1 MAPLLCV
8 FFAAVSATSATF
20 AGNHSCILDP
30 TLPENL
36 TLHADVQPLCAG
48 FIDPTMAPFL
58 AAGDGKTDD
67 TDAIQAALE
76 AGYLAR
82 MAVLLPSSRTYVV
95 SKQLHAIQRGRPAQ
109 MRAFGYQLVGARGD
123 SPPVLKV
130 MDNTDAANF
139 PSTYSSEN
147 PKLNDPARPVIVYA
161 LNMSGLSNDA
171 ASHYSALL
179 RNIDIDLGHNP
190 ALSGVAMSGAQL
202 CSIEDVRVY
211 GSAFVSG
218 FVGIPGSGGFSANL
232 EVTGGKFAVWQQQF
246 RPNPSITGLLARNQT
261 VAGVLLE
268 NSRGP
273 LVLSGFSIRSSA
285 AQLRAGIWATAHP
298 GGNGGLALEVGV
310 DSGNRHGASML
321 ADPLLLPSKSCTP
334 RVMQMYVNLG

>member
-1 MAPLLCV
+1 MAAWTVPVHLLFV
-8 FFAAVSATSATF
+8 FIAAVSATFVA
-20 AGNHSCILDP
+20 NHSCILDP
-30 TLPENL
+30 TLPSNL
-36 TLHADVQPLCAG
+36 TLHADVQPICAG

-58 AAGDGKTDD
+58 AVGDGQTDD

-76 AGYLAR
+76 AAYLAR

-95 SKQLHAIQRGRPAQ
+95 SKQIHAIQRGRPAE
-109 MRAFGYQLVGARGD
+109 MREFGYQLVGARGD

-130 MDNTDAANF
+130 MDNVDAANF
-139 PSTYSSEN
+139 PSIYSSTN
-147 PKLNDPARPVIVYA
+147 PNLNDAVARPLIVYA
-161 LNMSGLSNDA
+161 LDMSGSSNYSNDA
-171 ASHYSALL
+171 PSHYSALL

-232 EVTGGKFAVWQQQF
+232 EVTGGKFAVWQQQY

-273 LVLSGFSIRSSA
+273 LVLSGFSIRSAA
-285 AQLRAGIWATAHP
+285 AQFQAGIWATAHP
-298 GGNGGLALEVGV
+298 GGDGALALEVGV
-310 DSGNRHGASML
+310 DSTNRHDTQACLSTTRL
-321 ADPLLLPSKSCTP
+321 ALEIT
-334 RVMQMYVNLG
+334 